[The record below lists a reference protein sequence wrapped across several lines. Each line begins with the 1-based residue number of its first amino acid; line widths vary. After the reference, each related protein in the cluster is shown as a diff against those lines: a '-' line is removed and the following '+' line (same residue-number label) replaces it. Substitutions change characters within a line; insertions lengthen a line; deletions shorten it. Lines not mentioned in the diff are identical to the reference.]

1 MAESSTQSLA
11 VAFGDIKE
19 AAEALQGQVART
31 PCMYS
36 QKLSELAGATVV
48 VKLENL
54 QYTGAFKERGAFN
67 KLRSLTAAERAR
79 GVIAQSAGNHAQGVA
94 YHAQRLGIRAVIVMP
109 TRTPYVKVERT
120 RGFGAEVI
128 LHGETFDETR
138 ALTDQLI
145 EEEGLCLVHPY
156 DDPLVI
162 AGQGTI
168 GLEMVD
174 EHPDLEVLIVP
185 IGGGGLISGIAV
197 AAKALK
203 PDLTIIGVQTERFP
217 SMRQALDGV
226 PILTGTS
233 TIAEGIAVKRPGTL
247 TLPIVR
253 QLVDDVML
261 VSEADI
267 ERAVLSFLQ
276 VEKLVAEGAGAAGL
290 AALLKTP
297 DRFADRKVGLVLCGG
312 NIDLMVLSSIIQRGL
327 ARSGRLIRLR
337 IQMRD
342 VPGSLAGALTCIAET
357 GASVVE
363 VHHQR
368 TFTTLPVEVAELGIE
383 LITRGRQHVQEIV
396 EQLQARDYTVVVED
410 RQG

>member
-1 MAESSTQSLA
+1 MPEPDTSALA
-11 VAFGDIKE
+11 VSFGDIE
-19 AAEALQGQVART
+19 AAAEALRGQIART
-31 PCMYS
+31 PCMAS
-36 QKLSELAGATVV
+36 RKLSEQTGATVV

-54 QYTGAFKERGAFN
+54 QYTGAFKERGALN

-109 TRTPYVKVERT
+109 RHTPYVKVERT
-120 RGFGAEVI
+120 RSFGAEVI

-138 ALTDQLI
+138 ALTDRLTAEQ
-145 EEEGLCLVHPY
+145 GLCLVHPY

-168 GLEMVD
+168 GLEMLD
-174 EHPDLEVLIVP
+174 DHPDLDVLVVP
-185 IGGGGLISGIAV
+185 VGGGGLISGIAV
-197 AAKALK
+197 AAKTRR

-226 PILTGTS
+226 PIITGTS
-233 TIAEGIAVKRPGTL
+233 TIAEGIAVKRPGRL

-253 QLVDDVML
+253 QLVDDVVL
-261 VSEADI
+261 VGEADI

-276 VEKLVAEGAGAAGL
+276 EEKLVAEGAGAAGL
-290 AALLKTP
+290 AALLKYP
-297 DRFADRKVGLVLCGG
+297 DRFAGRRVGLVLCGG

-327 ARSGRLIRLR
+327 ARSGRLVRLR

-342 VPGSLAGALTCIAET
+342 VPGSLAAALTHIAET

-368 TFTTLPVEVAELGIE
+368 TFTTLPVEVAELEIE
-383 LITRGRQHVQEIV
+383 LITRGRRHVQEIV
-396 EQLQARDYTVVVED
+396 ERLQQHGYTVFVDD

>member
-1 MAESSTQSLA
+1 MPVSDTSSLA
-11 VAFGDIKE
+11 ITFSDIE
-19 AAEALQGQVART
+19 AAADALQGQVART
-31 PCMYS
+31 PCMAS
-36 QKLSELAGATVV
+36 RKLSEQTGATVV

-94 YHAQRLGIRAVIVMP
+94 YHARRLGIRAVIVMP
-109 TRTPYVKVERT
+109 RHTPYVKVERT
-120 RGFGAEVI
+120 RSFGAEVL

-138 ALTDQLI
+138 ALTDRLI
-145 EEEGLCLVHPY
+145 EEQGLCLVHPY

-168 GLEMVD
+168 GLEMLED
-174 EHPDLEVLIVP
+174 HPDLDVLIVP
-185 IGGGGLISGIAV
+185 IGGGGLIAGIAV
-197 AAKALK
+197 AAKTRR
-203 PDLTIIGVQTERFP
+203 PNLTIVGVQTERFP

-233 TIAEGIAVKRPGTL
+233 TIAEGIAVKQPGRL

-253 QLVDDVML
+253 QLVDDVVL
-261 VSEADI
+261 VGEADI

-276 VEKLVAEGAGAAGL
+276 EEKLVAEGAGAAGL
-290 AALLKTP
+290 AALMKYP
-297 DRFADRKVGLVLCGG
+297 DRFAGRRVGLVLCGG

-327 ARSGRLIRLR
+327 ARSGRLVRLR

-342 VPGSLAGALTCIAET
+342 VPGSLAGALTHIAET

-368 TFTTLPVEVAELGIE
+368 TFTTLPVEVAELEIE
-383 LITRGRQHVQEIV
+383 LITRGRRHVQEIV
-396 EQLQARDYTVVVED
+396 ERLQQHGYTVFVDD